1 MSNKIKADLAAD
13 HSFHGSAHITEPD
26 DNIFLELGFSPDQA
40 EELQKQSQAK
50 IDAIIAKQK
59 SDFSLNLTG
68 LRALAI
74 ETFGSK
80 SKADYW
86 LNKFHR
92 ILGNTPIATAES
104 ASGLIE
110 VEKILNAI
118 SYGGVV

>member
-1 MSNKIKADLAAD
+1 MSNKIKTDLAAD
-13 HSFHGSAHITEPD
+13 HSFHGSAHITKPD
-26 DNIFLELGFSPDQA
+26 DNIFLDLGFSPEQA

-50 IDAIIAKQK
+50 IEAILAKQK
-59 SDFSLNLTG
+59 SDTSPNLTE

-86 LNKFHR
+86 LNKFHP
-92 ILGNTPIATAES
+92 ILGNSPIATAES

-118 SYGGVV
+118 NYGGVV